1 MLGEKYKYSIFVVF
15 YSMTKWSLCYHIDK
29 RLISSVTDCITV
41 LSPDQCEYFANHGAV
56 QILFDILK
64 GSNKS
69 LGVDR
74 CIELCLLIILNLY
87 RSPKTAAIVWK
98 VRVIPLVLLFHNLKY
113 IYTYTILSLIRC
125 SFIY

>member
-1 MLGEKYKYSIFVVF
+1 MINCSI
-15 YSMTKWSLCYHIDK
+15 SYHTIEG
-29 RLISSVTDCITV
+29 LILFVTDCITV

-56 QILFDILK
+56 STLFDILK

-74 CIELCLLIILNLY
+74 CIELCLLVILNLY

-98 VRVIPLVLLFHNLKY
+98 VQAIPVVLLYL
-113 IYTYTILSLIRC
+113 T
-125 SFIY
+125 